1 MTGVFA
7 KNTLITF
14 ITRLVTAAFN
24 IGIIIIIAR
33 ILGPEGQGLYSLI
46 ILFPSLLLIFTSFG
60 INPASVF
67 LIGKGRYS
75 PKEVFGNGIIF
86 NAVISV
92 FTVLIGFIVIFFF
105 SENFFPGVEKKYLFL
120 ILPLIPLTL
129 FFDLG
134 SQILLGI
141 QKIKKYNIISFLQ
154 SGLFLGLIGVLLF
167 QWSSV
172 GAAIFAQ
179 IFSFLLVGIIL
190 FFIVK
195 KEIGGIS
202 LKFNKNYF
210 KESFSYGIKM
220 HLGGI
225 FSFLHYRID
234 LFLLNIFINPLAV
247 GLYYAA
253 AKLAE
258 GIWVL
263 STSAATMLFT
273 RVASEK
279 DEKGLKEFTP
289 IVCRNIL
296 LITLLIV
303 VLLFFLSD
311 WIITLF
317 YSEDFLDSIR
327 PFQILLIGTLAISG
341 WRILANDI
349 AGRGKPL
356 LNTYV
361 IGASA
366 IMNII
371 LNILW
376 IPKYGI
382 TGAAWATAISY
393 FSMLISTLFIYRK
406 VSGNRLKDIIL
417 FQKADFNI
425 YKSFL
430 LNLKK

>member
-14 ITRLVTAAFN
+14 ITRLATAAFN

-33 ILGPEGQGLYSLI
+33 VLGPEGQGLYSLI

-67 LIGKGRYS
+67 LIGKGKYS

-86 NAVISV
+86 NSLISILSI
-92 FTVLIGFIVIFFF
+92 LIGLIVIFFF

-129 FFDLG
+129 FFGLG
-134 SQILLGI
+134 SQILLGM
-141 QKIKKYNIISFLQ
+141 QKIKKYNIVSFLQ
-154 SGLFLGLIGVLLF
+154 TSLFLILIGVLFF
-167 QWSSV
+167 QWFSIGSV
-172 GAAIFAQ
+172 ILAQ
-179 IFSFLLVGIIL
+179 IFSFLLAGIIL

-195 KEIGGIS
+195 KEVGGFS
-202 LKFNKNYF
+202 LRFNKNYF

-247 GLYYAA
+247 GFYYAA

-258 GIWVL
+258 GIWVF
-263 STSAATMLFT
+263 STSASTMLFT

-289 IVCRNIL
+289 IVCRNVL

-317 YSEDFLDSIR
+317 YSEDFIDSVR

-361 IGASA
+361 IGASVVL
-366 IMNII
+366 NII

-393 FSMLISTLFIYRK
+393 LFMLVPTLFIYRK
-406 VSGNRLKDIIL
+406 VSGNRLKDIIF
-417 FQKADFNI
+417 FQKSDFNI

-430 LNLKK
+430 LKLKK

>member
-14 ITRLVTAAFN
+14 ITRLTTAVFN
-24 IGIIIIIAR
+24 VGIIIIIAR

-92 FTVLIGFIVIFFF
+92 FTVLIGFIVISFFN
-105 SENFFPGVEKKYLFL
+105 ENFFPGVEKKYLFL

>member
-1 MTGVFA
+1 M
-7 KNTLITF
+7 
-14 ITRLVTAAFN
+14 
-24 IGIIIIIAR
+24 
-33 ILGPEGQGLYSLI
+33 GPEGQGLYSLI

-60 INPASVF
+60 INHASVF
-67 LIGKGRYS
+67 FIGKGKYS
-75 PKEVFGNGIIF
+75 PKEIFGNSIIL
-86 NAVISV
+86 NTIISV
-92 FTVLIGFIVIFFF
+92 FTILIGVIIIFLF
-105 SENFFPGVEKKYLFL
+105 SEKFFPGVERKYLFL
-120 ILPLIPLTL
+120 SLSLIPIVLY
-129 FFDLG
+129 FDLG
-134 SQILLGI
+134 LHILLGM

-154 SGLFLGLIGVLLF
+154 SGIFLVLVGILFF
-167 QWSSV
+167 QWFTIGSV
-172 GAAIFAQ
+172 IFAQ
-179 IFSFLLVGIIL
+179 IFSILSAGIIL

-195 KEIGGIS
+195 KEVGGFS
-202 LKFNKNYF
+202 STFNKNYF
-210 KESFSYGIKM
+210 KESFLYGIKV

-234 LFLLNIFINPLAV
+234 IFLLNIFINPLAV
-247 GLYYAA
+247 GFYYAA

-258 GIWVL
+258 GIWVF
-263 STSAATMLFT
+263 STSAATMLFA
-273 RVASEK
+273 RVSSEK
-279 DEKGLKEFTP
+279 DEKSLKEFTP
-289 IVCRNIL
+289 IVCRSIL

-303 VLLFFLSD
+303 VSLFFLSD

-317 YSEDFLDSIR
+317 YSKDFLDSVR
-327 PFQILLIGTLAISG
+327 PFQILLIGTFAISG
-341 WRILANDI
+341 WRILSNDI

-361 IGASA
+361 IGASV
-366 IMNII
+366 IINII

-406 VSGNRLKDIIL
+406 ISGNKLKDIIF
-417 FQKADFNI
+417 FQKSDFNI